1 MEQNSEK
8 EKSEEIFIQNLMKLF
23 GELDQNE
30 LKKDIDK
37 AKNLKAKTIFI
48 NEFLQKY
55 SNSQI
60 DNQTSQQML
69 HDIISNLI
77 LIRKDFVPFMEIYI
91 TIIDEIKAEILKNH
105 FILKEKKLKKI
116 ENKDTNFDN
125 DFIKFGV
132 SFSCIFDEQSYY
144 KKFVHGIFLYFKAI
158 FKENY
163 LYEYIEQDYF
173 LFQNKFKYYEE
184 NFLSLIHSLNNM
196 LVDINRVIFEN
207 SKKQINKDS
216 DKDKNKMTKTKFE
229 VFLIKFNLHHNKEI
243 INIYDKCKNND
254 EILIKLN
261 NLLEIKENGN
271 ELWLLTLLIDKIEKF
286 MQEEKN
292 KVNLEKIIAENTIL
306 LYYSQKQIR
315 DLTKETNELIYEL
328 REEFKEL
335 KNEHNYLLKEVNKLE
350 TKYEELDKKFGD
362 LRIKIDDLD
371 KKIGGSETKKDG
383 MFKKAGKLEIEVK
396 NLKERVDFLEP
407 MILSLSI
414 GKK

>member
-1 MEQNSEK
+1 
-8 EKSEEIFIQNLMKLF
+8 
-23 GELDQNE
+23 
-30 LKKDIDK
+30 
-37 AKNLKAKTIFI
+37 
-48 NEFLQKY
+48 
-55 SNSQI
+55 
-60 DNQTSQQML
+60 
-69 HDIISNLI
+69 
-77 LIRKDFVPFMEIYI
+77 
-91 TIIDEIKAEILKNH
+91 
-105 FILKEKKLKKI
+105 
-116 ENKDTNFDN
+116 
-125 DFIKFGV
+125 
-132 SFSCIFDEQSYY
+132 
-144 KKFVHGIFLYFKAI
+144 
-158 FKENY
+158 
-163 LYEYIEQDYF
+163 
-173 LFQNKFKYYEE
+173 
-184 NFLSLIHSLNNM
+184 M

-229 VFLIKFNLHHNKEI
+229 VFLVKFNLHHNKEI

-306 LYYSQKQIR
+306 LSYSQKQIR

-335 KNEHNYLLKEVNKLE
+335 KNEHNYLLKEINKLE
-350 TKYEELDKKFGD
+350 TKYEELDKKFSD

-371 KKIGGSETKKDG
+371 KKIGGSETKKGG
-383 MFKKAGKLEIEVK
+383 MVGKTEKLEIEVK

-407 MILSLSI
+407 MVLSLSI
-414 GKK
+414 EKK

>member
-1 MEQNSEK
+1 
-8 EKSEEIFIQNLMKLF
+8 
-23 GELDQNE
+23 
-30 LKKDIDK
+30 
-37 AKNLKAKTIFI
+37 
-48 NEFLQKY
+48 
-55 SNSQI
+55 
-60 DNQTSQQML
+60 
-69 HDIISNLI
+69 
-77 LIRKDFVPFMEIYI
+77 
-91 TIIDEIKAEILKNH
+91 
-105 FILKEKKLKKI
+105 
-116 ENKDTNFDN
+116 
-125 DFIKFGV
+125 
-132 SFSCIFDEQSYY
+132 
-144 KKFVHGIFLYFKAI
+144 
-158 FKENY
+158 
-163 LYEYIEQDYF
+163 
-173 LFQNKFKYYEE
+173 
-184 NFLSLIHSLNNM
+184 M
-196 LVDINRVIFEN
+196 LVDIYRVIFEN
-207 SKKQINKDS
+207 YKKQINKDS

-286 MQEEKN
+286 MQEKKN

-306 LYYSQKQIR
+306 LSYSQKQIR

>member
-1 MEQNSEK
+1 
-8 EKSEEIFIQNLMKLF
+8 
-23 GELDQNE
+23 
-30 LKKDIDK
+30 
-37 AKNLKAKTIFI
+37 
-48 NEFLQKY
+48 
-55 SNSQI
+55 
-60 DNQTSQQML
+60 
-69 HDIISNLI
+69 
-77 LIRKDFVPFMEIYI
+77 
-91 TIIDEIKAEILKNH
+91 
-105 FILKEKKLKKI
+105 
-116 ENKDTNFDN
+116 
-125 DFIKFGV
+125 
-132 SFSCIFDEQSYY
+132 
-144 KKFVHGIFLYFKAI
+144 
-158 FKENY
+158 
-163 LYEYIEQDYF
+163 
-173 LFQNKFKYYEE
+173 
-184 NFLSLIHSLNNM
+184 M
-196 LVDINRVIFEN
+196 LVDIYRVIFEN

-306 LYYSQKQIR
+306 LSYSQKQIR

-371 KKIGGSETKKDG
+371 KKIGGSETKKGG
-383 MFKKAGKLEIEVK
+383 MVEKTGKLEIEVK

>member
-1 MEQNSEK
+1 MN
-8 EKSEEIFIQNLMKLF
+8 I
-23 GELDQNE
+23 
-30 LKKDIDK
+30 
-37 AKNLKAKTIFI
+37 
-48 NEFLQKY
+48 
-55 SNSQI
+55 
-60 DNQTSQQML
+60 
-69 HDIISNLI
+69 
-77 LIRKDFVPFMEIYI
+77 
-91 TIIDEIKAEILKNH
+91 
-105 FILKEKKLKKI
+105 
-116 ENKDTNFDN
+116 
-125 DFIKFGV
+125 
-132 SFSCIFDEQSYY
+132 
-144 KKFVHGIFLYFKAI
+144 
-158 FKENY
+158 
-163 LYEYIEQDYF
+163 
-173 LFQNKFKYYEE
+173 
-184 NFLSLIHSLNNM
+184 
-196 LVDINRVIFEN
+196 VDIYRVIFEN

-306 LYYSQKQIR
+306 LSYSQKQIR
-315 DLTKETNELIYEL
+315 DLTKETNDLIYEL
-328 REEFKEL
+328 GEEFKEL

-396 NLKERVDFLEP
+396 NLKERVDFFEP
-407 MILSLSI
+407 MVLSSSI
-414 GKK
+414 EKK